1 MSRNHRLPAALLVLA
16 IAAAGCESGTGP
28 EVEPFD
34 ADAALADLEAL
45 DGTFGSAEMA
55 GFQALAGRTP
65 FGSSPASIEVVAGL
79 RAPDA
84 SDGGRAFAAELADR
98 MVAASRGH
106 IDDGPL
112 AGPIISG
119 WHRGTTFVYDPVEDE
134 YVEDLEREGA
144 PETGV
149 RFIIYET
156 DEAGVPIVEEE
167 RGYADL
173 IDEGDGSEEDIVL
186 RLLVVDGERTVLDYR
201 TTLDHDAN
209 GGALTVMGYLAGE
222 EHRLDFDLSLEAEEV
237 EEKTILDID
246 FSFGVES
253 LGFAISGMISGIEDG
268 NDEGPGRIQIT
279 MENRFDT
286 VEVEVEG
293 DATGLE
299 GTVRVNG
306 AVFATVT
313 AVHGEEPVF
322 ANAAGGNLTAV
333 ELKVL
338 VHIMGI
344 VQDIFDFL
352 EDIVDPVDD
361 LVLLGMIL

>member
-34 ADAALADLEAL
+34 AEAALADLEAL

-65 FGSSPASIEVVAGL
+65 FGSSPAAIEIVAGL

-84 SDGGRAFAAELADR
+84 DDGGKAFAMELADR
-98 MVAASRGH
+98 MVAANRHQS
-106 IDDGPL
+106 DGPM

-156 DEAGVPIVEEE
+156 DAAGVPIVEQET
-167 RGYADL
+167 GYADL

-186 RLLVVDGERTVLDYR
+186 RLIVVDGENTVLDYR

-209 GGALTVMGYLAGE
+209 GGSLTVLGYLAGE
-222 EHRLDFDLSLEAEEV
+222 EHRLDFDLSLEAEEM

-246 FSFGVES
+246 FSFGVET
-253 LGFAISGMISGIEDG
+253 LGFSISGAISGIEDG
-268 NDEGPGRIQIT
+268 NDEGPGQIEIT
-279 MENRFDT
+279 MKNSVD
-286 VEVEVEG
+286 EVRLAVDG
-293 DATGLE
+293 DDMGLE
-299 GTVRVNG
+299 GTVWVNG

-322 ANAAGGNLTAV
+322 ANAAGGHLTEV
-333 ELKVL
+333 EFKVL
-338 VHIMGI
+338 IHIMGT
-344 VQDIFDFL
+344 VEDIFEFL

-361 LVLLGMIL
+361 IVLLGWVL